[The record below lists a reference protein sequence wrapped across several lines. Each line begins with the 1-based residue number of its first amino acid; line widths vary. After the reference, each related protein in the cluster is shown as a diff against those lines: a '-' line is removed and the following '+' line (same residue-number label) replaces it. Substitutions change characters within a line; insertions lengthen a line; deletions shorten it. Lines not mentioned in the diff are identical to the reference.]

1 MKHQLK
7 KLVLLGGC
15 LFLLAGMTAC
25 NKTEGPVETPT
36 PTGVAEEQPTQEP
49 QAEPTGTEEATPTAT
64 PKPTNTPTPTP
75 TPFPTPLPELV
86 ATSIKAEA
94 EKFGFSF
101 GTVINGFTVG
111 SAEYKSMIENE
122 FNSITAA
129 NEMKAYSLLDQ
140 KASQKNPDGMPVMNY
155 EVADK
160 IVGYAQSIGIGVRGH
175 VLVWDA
181 YMCDWFFRE
190 GYTNGGAYVD
200 AETMKVRVKYYIEEV
215 ITHFETEFPGVVYCW
230 DVVNEAVGDNEG
242 EYAADDPRHLRTM
255 RSGGDNIFYKMMGE
269 DYVALS
275 FLYAKDTVEKLQAA
289 NPEVSITLFYNDY
302 NTFYEEKRDAII
314 ELVHSINTFAKDETG
329 EYRILCDGV
338 GMQSY
343 IGGYGKQGGCLNK
356 LDINKVRTAA
366 KMFYDLGLEVHIT
379 EMAVRNYEEKREAQH
394 ADFYGTLFQAFAEMN
409 SKEPVVTNISIWGI
423 CDNPTMSKED
433 YSYKMNSPY
442 CGLFTKDYERK
453 FAYYEAVEKLL
464 KVPEVAKLESVD
476 VPAKYTSLNTANG
489 GTIVEIEYTTYD
501 YAGDG
506 HEITKPAFVYLP
518 PKYDETKQYN
528 VLYLMHGVGGNERE
542 WGMTGNGSQVKKM
555 MDNLIAYG
563 DIEPFIV
570 VTPNGRSCADFAN
583 TGAKYDGF
591 YLFGQEL
598 KNDLIPYIDANF
610 ATYAEYDENG
620 YDLTAA
626 RDHRAMAGLSMGGMQ
641 TINVGIGECLDVLSW
656 YGSFSSAPT
665 SNSASV
671 TAQKL
676 AAYPEEYDIHYFYN
690 ICGLSDGTA
699 IGAHRNATRGLCD
712 LTDRLTDGENFLWHE
727 VQGVHDF
734 HVWYLG
740 YFNFAQIV
748 FDKQYMG
755 E

>member
-1 MKHQLK
+1 MMKIRKTAIIACCL
-7 KLVLLGGC
+7 LLLG
-15 LFLLAGMTAC
+15 LAAC
-25 NKTEGPVETPT
+25 GKTEGQVETPT
-36 PTGVAEEQPTQEP
+36 PTTAVEQPTETPEP
-49 QAEPTGTEEATPTAT
+49 TVAEQAEPTAT
-64 PKPTNTPTPTP
+64 PKPSNTPTPTP

-86 ATSIKAEA
+86 ATSIKEQA

-101 GTVINGFTVG
+101 GTVIDGFSVG
-111 SAEYKSMIENE
+111 KKEYTTMVENE
-122 FNSITAA
+122 FNSITAG

-140 KASQKNPDGMPVMNY
+140 KASQSNPDGMPVMNY
-155 EVADK
+155 AVADK
-160 IVGYAQSIGIGVRGH
+160 IVGFAQEKGIGVRGH

-190 GYTNGGAYVD
+190 GYTNDGAYVD
-200 AETMKVRVKYYIEEV
+200 AETIKARVKYYIEEV

-242 EYAADDPRHLRTM
+242 EYAAEDPRHLRTV
-255 RSGGDNIFYKMMGE
+255 RSGGDNIFYKIMGE

-302 NTFYEEKRDAII
+302 NTFYEEKRDAICA
-314 ELVHSINTFAKDETG
+314 LVQSINTFAKDENG
-329 EYRILCDGV
+329 NYRILCEGV
-338 GMQSY
+338 GMQGY
-343 IGGYGKQGGCLNK
+343 IGGYGKQAGCLNK
-356 LDINKVRTAA
+356 LDINKVKAAA
-366 KMFYDLGLEVHIT
+366 KIFYDMGLEVHIT
-379 EMAVRNYEEKREAQH
+379 EMAVRNYEAKREAQH
-394 ADFYGTLFQAFAEMN
+394 ADFYGTLFQAFSELN

-423 CDNPTMSKED
+423 CDNPTMSKND

-442 CGLFTKDYERK
+442 CGLFTKNYERK
-453 FAYYEAVEKLL
+453 FAYYEAIEKIL
-464 KVPEVAKLESVD
+464 KVPEVAKMESVD
-476 VPAKYTSLNTANG
+476 VPSKYTALNTANG
-489 GTIVEIEYTTYD
+489 GQVIEIHYTTYD

-506 HEITKPAFVYLP
+506 HELTKPAFVYLP

-563 DIEPFIV
+563 DIEGFIV

-583 TGAKYDGF
+583 TSAKYDGF

-665 SNSASV
+665 SNAASV

-676 AAYPEEYDIHYFYN
+676 ADYPEEYDIHYFYN

-712 LTDRLTDGENFLWHE
+712 LTDRLTDGENFMWHE

-740 YFNFAQIV
+740 FFNFAQIV
-748 FDKQYMG
+748 FDKDY

>member
-1 MKHQLK
+1 MKNRIKIVML
-7 KLVLLGGC
+7 LVGCILLFG
-15 LFLLAGMTAC
+15 FAAC
-25 NKTEGPVETPT
+25 NKAEGPVETPT
-36 PTGVAEEQPTQEP
+36 PTVMVEQPTVTPEVTPEP
-49 QAEPTGTEEATPTAT
+49 VVTEKAEPTA
-64 PKPTNTPTPTP
+64 KPTNTPTPTA

-86 ATSIKAEA
+86 ATSIKEQA

-101 GTVINGFTVG
+101 GTVISGSTVNDKNFKRMV
-111 SAEYKSMIENE
+111 EQE
-122 FNSITAA
+122 FNSITAG
-129 NEMKAYSLLDQ
+129 NEMKAYSLLNQ
-140 KASQKNPDGMPVMNY
+140 KESQKNPDGMPVMNY
-155 EVADK
+155 TVADK
-160 IVGYAQSIGIGVRGH
+160 IVGFAQEKGIGVRGH

-190 GYTNGGAYVD
+190 GYTNDGAYVD
-200 AETMKVRVKYYIEEV
+200 AETIKARVKYYIEEV

-242 EYAADDPRHLRTM
+242 EYATGDPRHLRTM
-255 RSGGDNIFYKMMGE
+255 RSGGDNIFYKIMGE
-269 DYVALS
+269 DYVELS
-275 FLYAKDTVEKLQAA
+275 FLYAKDTVERLQAA

-302 NTFYEEKRDAII
+302 NTFYEEKRDAIC
-314 ELVHSINTFAKDETG
+314 ELVKSINTYAKDENG
-329 EYRILCDGV
+329 EYRILCEGV
-338 GMQSY
+338 GMQGY

-356 LDINKVRTAA
+356 LDINKVKAAA
-366 KMFYDLGLEVHIT
+366 KIFYDQGLEVHIT
-379 EMAVRNYEEKREAQH
+379 EMAVRNYEAKREAQH
-394 ADFYGTLFQAFAEMN
+394 ADFYGTLFQAFSELN

-423 CDNPTMSKED
+423 CDNPTMSKND

-442 CGLFTKDYERK
+442 CGLFTKNYERK
-453 FAYYEAVEKLL
+453 FAYYEAIEKIL
-464 KVPEVAKLESVD
+464 KVPEVAKMESVD
-476 VPAKYTSLNTANG
+476 VPPKYTALNTANG
-489 GTIVEIEYTTYD
+489 GQVIEIHYTTYD

-506 HEITKPAFVYLP
+506 HELTKPAFVYLP

-563 DIEPFIV
+563 DIEGFIV

-583 TGAKYDGF
+583 TSAKYDGF

-665 SNSASV
+665 SNAASV
-671 TAQKL
+671 TAEKL

-699 IGAHRNATRGLCD
+699 IWAHRNATSGLCD
-712 LTDRLTDGENFLWHE
+712 LTDRLTDGENFMWHE

-740 YFNFAQIV
+740 FFNFAQIV
-748 FDKQYMG
+748 FDKQYIG

>member
-1 MKHQLK
+1 MKNRIKIVML
-7 KLVLLGGC
+7 LVGCILLFG
-15 LFLLAGMTAC
+15 FAAC
-25 NKTEGPVETPT
+25 NKAEGPVETPT
-36 PTGVAEEQPTQEP
+36 PTVMAEQPTVTPEVTPEP
-49 QAEPTGTEEATPTAT
+49 VVTEKAEPTA
-64 PKPTNTPTPTP
+64 KPTNTPTPTA

-86 ATSIKAEA
+86 ATSIKEQA

-101 GTVINGFTVG
+101 GTVISGSTVG
-111 SAEYKSMIENE
+111 DKAYTAMVESE

-155 EVADK
+155 TTADK
-160 IVGYAQSIGIGVRGH
+160 IVGYAKEIGIGVRGH

-190 GYTNGGAYVD
+190 GYTNDGAYVD
-200 AETMKVRVKYYIEEV
+200 AETIKARVKYYIEEV

-242 EYAADDPRHLRTM
+242 EYATGDPRHLRTM
-255 RSGGDNIFYKMMGE
+255 RSGGDNIFYKIMGE
-269 DYVALS
+269 DYVELS

-302 NTFYEEKRDAII
+302 NTFYEEKRDAIC
-314 ELVHSINTFAKDETG
+314 ELVKSINTYAKDENG
-329 EYRILCDGV
+329 EYRILCEGV
-338 GMQSY
+338 GMQGY

-356 LDINKVRTAA
+356 LDINKVKAAA
-366 KMFYDLGLEVHIT
+366 KIFYDQGLEVHIT
-379 EMAVRNYEEKREAQH
+379 DMAVRNYEAKREAQH
-394 ADFYGTLFQAFAEMN
+394 ADFYGTLFQAFSELN

-423 CDNPTMSKED
+423 CDNPTMSKND

-442 CGLFTKDYERK
+442 CGLFTKNYERK
-453 FAYYEAVEKLL
+453 FAYYEAIEKIL
-464 KVPEVAKLESVD
+464 KVPEVAKMESVD
-476 VPAKYTSLNTANG
+476 VPPKYTALNTANG
-489 GTIVEIEYTTYD
+489 GQVIEIHYTTYD

-506 HEITKPAFVYLP
+506 HELTKPAFVYLP

-563 DIEPFIV
+563 DIEGFIV

-583 TGAKYDGF
+583 TSAKYDGF

-665 SNSASV
+665 SNAASV
-671 TAQKL
+671 TAEKL

-699 IGAHRNATRGLCD
+699 IWAHRNATSGLCD

-740 YFNFAQIV
+740 FFNFAQIV
-748 FDKQYMG
+748 FDKQYIG

>member
-1 MKHQLK
+1 MKGYLK
-7 KLVLLGGC
+7 KLIIGGFCMAMIC
-15 LFLLAGMTAC
+15 LAAC
-25 NKTEGPVETPT
+25 GNTEHPAETPT
-36 PTGVAEEQPTQEP
+36 PTEEVQETQAPENTPEP
-49 QAEPTGTEEATPTAT
+49 TEEAKPTAT
-64 PKPTNTPTPTP
+64 PKPTKKPTPTP
-75 TPFPTPLPELV
+75 TPFPTPLPEMV
-86 ATSIKAEA
+86 ATSIKEQA

-101 GTVINGFTVG
+101 GTVISG
-111 SAEYKSMIENE
+111 SSVENKEYTTMVESE
-122 FNSITAA
+122 FNSITAG

-140 KASQKNPDGMPVMNY
+140 KASQGNPDGMPVMNY
-155 EVADK
+155 AVADK
-160 IVGYAQSIGIGVRGH
+160 IVGYAKENGIGVRGH

-190 GYTNGGAYVD
+190 GYTNNGAYVD
-200 AETMKVRVKYYIEEV
+200 AETIKARVQYYIEEV
-215 ITHFETEFPGVVYCW
+215 ITHFETKFPGVVYCW
-230 DVVNEAVGDNEG
+230 DVVNEAVGDNDS
-242 EYAADDPRHLRTM
+242 EYMAGDACHLRTM
-255 RSGGDNIFYKMMGE
+255 RSGGDNIFYKIMGE

-314 ELVHSINTFAKDETG
+314 ELVQSINTFAKDENG
-329 EYRILCDGV
+329 EYRKLCEGV

-343 IGGYGKQGGCLNK
+343 IGGYGKQSGCMNK
-356 LDINKVRTAA
+356 LDIGKVRGAA

-379 EMAVRNYEEKREAQH
+379 EMAVRNYEAKREAQH
-394 ADFYGTLFQAFAEMN
+394 AEFYGTLFQAFAELN

-423 CDNPTMSKED
+423 CDNPTMSTND
-433 YSYKMNSPY
+433 YSYKMNGPY
-442 CGLFTKDYERK
+442 CGLFTKDCERK
-453 FAYYEAVEKLL
+453 FAYYEAMEKLL
-464 KVPEVAKLESVD
+464 KVPESAKLESVNI
-476 VPAKYTSLNTANG
+476 PAKYTSLNTANG
-489 GTIVEIEYTTYD
+489 GKVIEIQYTTYD

-506 HEITKPAFVYLP
+506 HELTKPAFVYLP

-542 WGMTGNGSQVKKM
+542 WGMTGDGSEVKKM
-555 MDNLIAYG
+555 MDNLIAFG

-583 TGAKYDGF
+583 RSAKYDGF

-610 ATYAEYDENG
+610 ATYADYEEG
-620 YDLTAA
+620 YDITAA

-641 TINVGIGECLDVLSW
+641 TINIGIGECLDVFSW

-665 SNSASV
+665 SNAASV
-671 TAQKL
+671 TAEKL

-699 IGAHRNATRGLCD
+699 LWAHRNATSGLCN
-712 LTDRLTDGENFLWHE
+712 LTDRLTDGENFMWHE

-748 FDKQYMG
+748 FNKEYYK
-755 E
+755 